1 MDEHQVWLH
10 QAIRLHVPIPVGTT
24 PSKAELK
31 DWVISR
37 ARVDFCWIKSRPGM
51 LELHSFGT
59 GSEFVGAHF
68 IPGGEF
74 VVLLYATGD
83 VSLNK
88 IGRSEVT
95 GEWDFRE
102 VTRYKELEE
111 DHSGRFCGR
120 LLMETS
126 YGCISKTV
134 GSLWAL
140 WVLWRSHS
148 NDRHRDIP
156 PDHRETTAAQY
167 PLTEPHVSIGIAL
180 L

>member
-1 MDEHQVWLH
+1 MYPIFIASQTCKHLQSVADEHQVWLC
-10 QAIRLHVPIPVGTT
+10 QAIRLHIPIPVGTA

-68 IPGGEF
+68 IPGGKF

-111 DHSGRFCGR
+111 GHSGRFCGR

-126 YGCISKTV
+126 YGSPV
-134 GSLWAL
+134 FVRAGS
-140 WVLWRSHS
+140 
-148 NDRHRDIP
+148 
-156 PDHRETTAAQY
+156 AANGRN
-167 PLTEPHVSIGIAL
+167 TWEE
-180 L
+180 